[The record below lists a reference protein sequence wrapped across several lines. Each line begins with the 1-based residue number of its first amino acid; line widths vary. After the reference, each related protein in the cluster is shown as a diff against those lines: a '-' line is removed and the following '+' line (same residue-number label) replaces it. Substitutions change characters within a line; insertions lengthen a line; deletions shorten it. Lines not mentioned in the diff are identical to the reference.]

1 MQLSLSTT
9 PFGRRP
15 DLLAQTQ
22 AQIVAN
28 ECAPDA
34 LVRKWLVYDDTGVAM
49 AAIRL
54 SDRTVAVLKALLSF
68 HQPDTLAGD
77 KPIVVFP
84 SNREMAPGAS
94 GLAENTLRR
103 QPATPATHARKGQGG
118 EIADAFGFINDRPRP
133 AADDCNSLPRRS
145 QANKT
150 TDRRMAAQKPLAVRA
165 ERAGGRD
172 VGLCLPNISQ
182 NKSNAPIG
190 VRVTTPDS
198 HCAPGVDLR
207 WASPMRLG
215 VLSGWQQQWSFDVSF
230 PARPAPSGNA
240 LSPPIPAKQ
249 FFAASTCCAEA

>member
-1 MQLSLSTT
+1 M
-9 PFGRRP
+9 
-15 DLLAQTQ
+15 
-22 AQIVAN
+22 
-28 ECAPDA
+28 
-34 LVRKWLVYDDTGVAM
+34 VYDDAGAAM
-49 AAIRL
+49 AVIRL
-54 SDRTVAVLKALLSF
+54 SDRTLAVLKALLSF
-68 HQPDTLAGD
+68 HRPDTLAVD
-77 KPIVVFP
+77 NPIIVFP
-84 SNREMAPGAS
+84 SNRALARRAGGMA
-94 GLAENTLRR
+94 EVMLRR
-103 QPATPATHARKGQGG
+103 QPAILGALGIILRRDSANGKRYARKGDGA
-118 EIADAFGFINDRPRP
+118 EIARAFSFINDRPRP